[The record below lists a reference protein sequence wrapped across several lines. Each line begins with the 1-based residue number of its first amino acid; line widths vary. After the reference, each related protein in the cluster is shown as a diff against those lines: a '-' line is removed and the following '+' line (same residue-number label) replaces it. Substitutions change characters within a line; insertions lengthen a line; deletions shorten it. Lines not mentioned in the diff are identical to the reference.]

1 MAQLSSQ
8 DYTSFTDIKARLE
21 QIITSVKDKEVSLEN
36 SLDLFDEAIKLGSRA
51 VDMVDAVDLDDSELV
66 ATDADALPHKNTTTT
81 DAENSAENIAENSGE
96 NGASE
101 TDASSI
107 VAPEATSSKNDT
119 PVPNELESSASASDS
134 SKAQVNSSED
144 EPSQQNGNQAATTS
158 AH

>member
-66 ATDADALPHKNTTTT
+66 ATDAEALPHKNTSTT
-81 DAENSAENIAENSGE
+81 DVE
-96 NGASE
+96 
-101 TDASSI
+101 
-107 VAPEATSSKNDT
+107 NDT
-119 PVPNELESSASASDS
+119 SVSNELESSAKDTAS
-134 SKAQVNSSED
+134 SKVQPNSSES
-144 EPSQQNGNQAATTS
+144 EASQHGDVQVPVLS

>member
-66 ATDADALPHKNTTTT
+66 ATDADALPHKNTSTT
-81 DAENSAENIAENSGE
+81 DVE
-96 NGASE
+96 
-101 TDASSI
+101 
-107 VAPEATSSKNDT
+107 NDT
-119 PVPNELESSASASDS
+119 SVSNELESSAKDTAS
-134 SKAQVNSSED
+134 SKVQPNSSES
-144 EPSQQNGNQAATTS
+144 EASQHGDVQVPVLS
-158 AH
+158 EH

>member
-66 ATDADALPHKNTTTT
+66 ATDAEALPHKNTSTT
-81 DAENSAENIAENSGE
+81 DVENDT
-96 NGASE
+96 SE
-101 TDASSI
+101 TDTSSDDTP
-107 VAPEATSSKNDT
+107 VAASSKNDT
-119 PVPNELESSASASDS
+119 SVSNEFESSAKDTAS
-134 SKAQVNSSED
+134 SKVQPNSSES
-144 EPSQQNGNQAATTS
+144 EASQHGDVQVPVLS

>member
-8 DYTSFTDIKARLE
+8 DYNSFTDIKARLE

-66 ATDADALPHKNTTTT
+66 ATDVEALPHKNTSTT
-81 DAENSAENIAENSGE
+81 DAENSAENDAP
-96 NGASE
+96 E

-107 VAPEATSSKNDT
+107 VAPVAASSKNDT
-119 PVPNELESSASASDS
+119 PVPNELESSAKDGAS
-134 SKAQVNSSED
+134 SKVQPNSSED
-144 EPSQQNGNQAATTS
+144 KPSQHDGNQAAATS

>member
-66 ATDADALPHKNTTTT
+66 ATDADALPHKNTSTT
-81 DAENSAENIAENSGE
+81 DVE
-96 NGASE
+96 
-101 TDASSI
+101 
-107 VAPEATSSKNDT
+107 NDT
-119 PVPNELESSASASDS
+119 SVSNELESSDKDGAS
-134 SKAQVNSSED
+134 SKVQPNSSED
-144 EPSQQNGNQAATTS
+144 KPSQHDGNQAPATS

>member
-51 VDMVDAVDLDDSELV
+51 VDMVDAVDLDDSELL
-66 ATDADALPHKNTTTT
+66 ATDADALPRKNTSTT
-81 DAENSAENIAENSGE
+81 DVENDT
-96 NGASE
+96 SE
-101 TDASSI
+101 TD
-107 VAPEATSSKNDT
+107 TSSDDT
-119 PVPNELESSASASDS
+119 PVAASSNNDTSVSNEFESSAKDTAS
-134 SKAQVNSSED
+134 SKVQPNSSES
-144 EPSQQNGNQAATTS
+144 EASQHGDVQVPVLS

>member
-51 VDMVDAVDLDDSELV
+51 VDMVDAVDLDDSELL
-66 ATDADALPHKNTTTT
+66 ATDADALPHTNTSTTDT
-81 DAENSAENIAENSGE
+81 ENSAENDAENSA
-96 NGASE
+96 SE
-101 TDASSI
+101 TD
-107 VAPEATSSKNDT
+107 TSSKVQ
-119 PVPNELESSASASDS
+119 PH
-134 SKAQVNSSED
+134 SSED
-144 EPSQQNGNQAATTS
+144 ESSQHDGNQASATS

>member
-81 DAENSAENIAENSGE
+81 DAENCAENSAENDTENS
-96 NGASE
+96 ASE
-101 TDASSI
+101 TD
-107 VAPEATSSKNDT
+107 T
-119 PVPNELESSASASDS
+119 S
-134 SKAQVNSSED
+134 SKAQLNSSED
-144 EPSQQNGNQAATTS
+144 KPSQHDGNQAAATF

>member
-8 DYTSFTDIKARLE
+8 DYNSFTDIKARLE

-66 ATDADALPHKNTTTT
+66 ATDVEALPHKNTSTT
-81 DAENSAENIAENSGE
+81 DAENCAENSAENDTENS
-96 NGASE
+96 ASE
-101 TDASSI
+101 TD
-107 VAPEATSSKNDT
+107 T
-119 PVPNELESSASASDS
+119 S
-134 SKAQVNSSED
+134 SKAQPNSSED
-144 EPSQQNGNQAATTS
+144 ESSQHDGNQAAATS

>member
-66 ATDADALPHKNTTTT
+66 ATDADTVSHKNTPSA
-81 DAENSAENIAENSGE
+81 DVENDT
-96 NGASE
+96 SE
-101 TDASSI
+101 TD
-107 VAPEATSSKNDT
+107 TSSDDT
-119 PVPNELESSASASDS
+119 PVAASSNNDTSKPNKMESSTNASDS
-134 SKAQVNSSED
+134 SQEQPNSSED
-144 EPSQQNGNQAATTS
+144 EPSQHDGNQAAATS

>member
-66 ATDADALPHKNTTTT
+66 ATDADALPHKNTSTT
-81 DAENSAENIAENSGE
+81 DVENDTENS
-96 NGASE
+96 ASE
-101 TDASSI
+101 TD
-107 VAPEATSSKNDT
+107 T
-119 PVPNELESSASASDS
+119 S
-134 SKAQVNSSED
+134 SKAQPHSSED
-144 EPSQQNGNQAATTS
+144 ESSQHDGNQASATS
-158 AH
+158 EH

>member
-51 VDMVDAVDLDDSELV
+51 VDMVDAVDLDDSELL
-66 ATDADALPHKNTTTT
+66 ATDADALPHKNTSTT
-81 DAENSAENIAENSGE
+81 DVENDT
-96 NGASE
+96 SE
-101 TDASSI
+101 TDTSSDDTP
-107 VAPEATSSKNDT
+107 VAASSKNDT
-119 PVPNELESSASASDS
+119 SVSNELESSAKDTAS
-134 SKAQVNSSED
+134 SKVQPNSSES
-144 EPSQQNGNQAATTS
+144 EASQHGDVQVPVLS

>member
-66 ATDADALPHKNTTTT
+66 ATDADALPHKNTSTT
-81 DAENSAENIAENSGE
+81 DTENSAENS
-96 NGASE
+96 ASE
-101 TDASSI
+101 TDI
-107 VAPEATSSKNDT
+107 
-119 PVPNELESSASASDS
+119 S
-134 SKAQVNSSED
+134 SKAQPNSSES
-144 EPSQQNGNQAATTS
+144 EASQHGDVQAPVLS

>member
-66 ATDADALPHKNTTTT
+66 ATDAEALPHKNTSTT
-81 DAENSAENIAENSGE
+81 DAENCAENSAENDTENS
-96 NGASE
+96 ASE
-101 TDASSI
+101 TD
-107 VAPEATSSKNDT
+107 T
-119 PVPNELESSASASDS
+119 S
-134 SKAQVNSSED
+134 SKAQPNSSED
-144 EPSQQNGNQAATTS
+144 ESSQHDGNQAAATS

>member
-66 ATDADALPHKNTTTT
+66 ATDAEALPHKNTSTT
-81 DAENSAENIAENSGE
+81 DVENDT
-96 NGASE
+96 SE
-101 TDASSI
+101 TDTSSDDTP
-107 VAPEATSSKNDT
+107 VAASSKNDT
-119 PVPNELESSASASDS
+119 SVSNELESSAKDTAS
-134 SKAQVNSSED
+134 SKVQPNSSED
-144 EPSQQNGNQAATTS
+144 KPSQHDGNQVPVLS

>member
-51 VDMVDAVDLDDSELV
+51 VDMVDAVDLDDSELL
-66 ATDADALPHKNTTTT
+66 ATDADALPHKNTSTT
-81 DAENSAENIAENSGE
+81 DVENDT
-96 NGASE
+96 SE
-101 TDASSI
+101 TD
-107 VAPEATSSKNDT
+107 TSSDDT
-119 PVPNELESSASASDS
+119 PVAASSNNDTSVSNKLESSAKDTAS
-134 SKAQVNSSED
+134 SKVQPNSSES
-144 EPSQQNGNQAATTS
+144 EASQHGDVQVPVLS

>member
-51 VDMVDAVDLDDSELV
+51 VDMVDAVDLDDSELL
-66 ATDADALPHKNTTTT
+66 ATDADDLPHKNTSTT
-81 DAENSAENIAENSGE
+81 DAENDTENSAENS
-96 NGASE
+96 ASE
-101 TDASSI
+101 TDASS
-107 VAPEATSSKNDT
+107 
-119 PVPNELESSASASDS
+119 
-134 SKAQVNSSED
+134 KAQPNSSED
-144 EPSQQNGNQAATTS
+144 ESSQHDGNQAAATS

>member
-66 ATDADALPHKNTTTT
+66 ATDADALPHKNTSTT
-81 DAENSAENIAENSGE
+81 DVENDT
-96 NGASE
+96 SE
-101 TDASSI
+101 TD
-107 VAPEATSSKNDT
+107 TSSDDT
-119 PVPNELESSASASDS
+119 PVAASSNNDTSVSNEFESSAKDTAS
-134 SKAQVNSSED
+134 SKVQPNSSES
-144 EPSQQNGNQAATTS
+144 EASQHGDVQVPVLS

>member
-51 VDMVDAVDLDDSELV
+51 VDMVDAVDLDDSELL
-66 ATDADALPHKNTTTT
+66 ATDAEALPHKNTSTT
-81 DAENSAENIAENSGE
+81 DVENDT
-96 NGASE
+96 SE
-101 TDASSI
+101 TDTSSDDTP
-107 VAPEATSSKNDT
+107 VAASSKNDT
-119 PVPNELESSASASDS
+119 SVSNELESSAKDTAS
-134 SKAQVNSSED
+134 SKVQPNSSES
-144 EPSQQNGNQAATTS
+144 EASQHGDVQVPVLS

>member
-51 VDMVDAVDLDDSELV
+51 VDMVDAVDLDDSELL
-66 ATDADALPHKNTTTT
+66 ATDADALPHKNTSTI
-81 DAENSAENIAENSGE
+81 DAENSAENSAENDTE
-96 NGASE
+96 NSASE
-101 TDASSI
+101 TDASS
-107 VAPEATSSKNDT
+107 
-119 PVPNELESSASASDS
+119 
-134 SKAQVNSSED
+134 KAQPHSSED
-144 EPSQQNGNQAATTS
+144 ESSQHDGNQAAATS

>member
-66 ATDADALPHKNTTTT
+66 ATDAEALPHKNTSTT
-81 DAENSAENIAENSGE
+81 DVENDT
-96 NGASE
+96 SE
-101 TDASSI
+101 TDTSSDDTP
-107 VAPEATSSKNDT
+107 VAASSKNDT
-119 PVPNELESSASASDS
+119 SVSNELESSAKDIAS
-134 SKAQVNSSED
+134 SKVQPNSSES
-144 EPSQQNGNQAATTS
+144 EASQHGDVQVPVLS

>member
-51 VDMVDAVDLDDSELV
+51 VDMVDAVDLDDSELL
-66 ATDADALPHKNTTTT
+66 ATDADALSHKNTSTT
-81 DAENSAENIAENSGE
+81 DAQNTAENSAENDAENS
-96 NGASE
+96 ASE
-101 TDASSI
+101 TD
-107 VAPEATSSKNDT
+107 T
-119 PVPNELESSASASDS
+119 S
-134 SKAQVNSSED
+134 SKAQLNSSED
-144 EPSQQNGNQAATTS
+144 KPSQHDGNQAAATF

>member
-81 DAENSAENIAENSGE
+81 DAENCAENSAENDTENS
-96 NGASE
+96 ASE
-101 TDASSI
+101 TD
-107 VAPEATSSKNDT
+107 T
-119 PVPNELESSASASDS
+119 S
-134 SKAQVNSSED
+134 SKAQPNSSED
-144 EPSQQNGNQAATTS
+144 ESSQHDGNQAAATS

>member
-8 DYTSFTDIKARLE
+8 EYNSFTDIKARLE

-66 ATDADALPHKNTTTT
+66 ATDADALPHKNTSTT
-81 DAENSAENIAENSGE
+81 DVENDT
-96 NGASE
+96 SE
-101 TDASSI
+101 TDTSSDDTP
-107 VAPEATSSKNDT
+107 VAASSKNDT
-119 PVPNELESSASASDS
+119 SVSNELESSAKDIAS
-134 SKAQVNSSED
+134 SKVQPNSSES
-144 EPSQQNGNQAATTS
+144 EASQHGDVQVPVLS

>member
-66 ATDADALPHKNTTTT
+66 ATDAEALPHKNTSTT
-81 DAENSAENIAENSGE
+81 DVENSAENSGE

-119 PVPNELESSASASDS
+119 PVPNELESSTNASDS
-134 SKAQVNSSED
+134 SQEQPNSSED
-144 EPSQQNGNQAATTS
+144 EPSQHDGDQAAAVP

>member
-51 VDMVDAVDLDDSELV
+51 VDMVDAVDLDDSELL
-66 ATDADALPHKNTTTT
+66 ATDADALPHKNTSTT
-81 DAENSAENIAENSGE
+81 DAENSAENS
-96 NGASE
+96 ASE
-101 TDASSI
+101 T
-107 VAPEATSSKNDT
+107 ATSSK
-119 PVPNELESSASASDS
+119 
-134 SKAQVNSSED
+134 AQLNSSED
-144 EPSQQNGNQAATTS
+144 KPSQHDGNQVAATS

>member
-8 DYTSFTDIKARLE
+8 DYNSFTDIKARLE

-66 ATDADALPHKNTTTT
+66 ATDADALPHKNTSTT
-81 DAENSAENIAENSGE
+81 DTENSAENS
-96 NGASE
+96 ASE
-101 TDASSI
+101 TDI
-107 VAPEATSSKNDT
+107 
-119 PVPNELESSASASDS
+119 S
-134 SKAQVNSSED
+134 SKAQPNSSES
-144 EPSQQNGNQAATTS
+144 EASQHGDVQAPVLS

>member
-1 MAQLSSQ
+1 MYMAQLSSQ

-66 ATDADALPHKNTTTT
+66 ATDAEALPHKNTSTT
-81 DAENSAENIAENSGE
+81 DVENDT
-96 NGASE
+96 SE
-101 TDASSI
+101 TDTSSDDTP
-107 VAPEATSSKNDT
+107 VAASSKNDT
-119 PVPNELESSASASDS
+119 SVSNELESSAKDTAS
-134 SKAQVNSSED
+134 SKVQPNSSES
-144 EPSQQNGNQAATTS
+144 EASQHGDVQVPVLS